1 MMNNKVSVEKTR
13 VMNLRE
19 YLIEIIDDLSENKDY
34 QINANM
40 LSNNPNNYSLDKIP
54 VASTIERWIM
64 GIEVHKDVY
73 SFRSRMD
80 YSQNTMDNLIN
91 VGFFEK
97 FEETIL
103 SNNNKKKLP
112 NIQGIE
118 SIECLN
124 CGSMNNAES
133 NTCEFDIQLQIKY
146 KVGGN
151 NETDNSEN

>member
-1 MMNNKVSVEKTR
+1 MNNKVSVEKTR
-13 VMNLRE
+13 VMNLRK
-19 YLIEIIDDLSENKDY
+19 YLIDIIDDLSGNKDY

-54 VASTIERWIM
+54 VASTIEKWIV
-64 GIEVHKDVY
+64 GLEIHKDVY

-91 VGFFEK
+91 IGFFEK
-97 FEETIL
+97 FEEIIL
-103 SNNNKKKLP
+103 SNNKKKKLP
-112 NIQGIE
+112 EITGIE

-124 CGSMNNAES
+124 CGSMNKAES

-151 NETDNSEN
+151 NETDNSKN